1 LEVARSRYAERAR
14 FRHAGHLDA
23 GRVEDELWDPVHS
36 EPLGVGP
43 LIEVDTT
50 REVAIDQLAER
61 VRALASAVAE
71 KRSDPE

>member
-1 LEVARSRYAERAR
+1 M
-14 FRHAGHLDA
+14 
-23 GRVEDELWDPVHS
+23 EDELWDPVHS